1 MYTRTPT
8 ARAQVRNTMKTFE
21 IKSASSSDRDVFEAL
36 TRDESDLVIDLN
48 GFSRGERS
56 SAMSSVPVSATY
68 LGFPSS
74 AGGLHDISIT
84 DSVATPVEISSHL
97 YDESLLLFT
106 SSSYMVSSHADAY
119 PISHD
124 FSINTITKQEHRDS
138 IDRILELK
146 RQGRL
151 ILCNFGQLYKIT
163 PNMVSAWA
171 DIMRSLPHSILWM
184 VRHKSMNDRSVRNLR
199 LELAMRGIDAKCR
212 VIVSPLFDLEHHI
225 EIKRLADLSLDSFPY
240 VAHST
245 AVDILWSGVPH
256 ITLEGEMTPSR
267 VASSLLYSLNM
278 SELVTKDVREYVD
291 LAIRL
296 GSSPVLLNALREKI
310 RLGRTQS
317 KNSLFNTKRQAVM
330 TTRGYEAIVEAAS
343 WRQTNNRE
351 SCEKN
356 VEKIMN
362 VIIL

>member
-1 MYTRTPT
+1 MKLVFMFVVLRSPDDGTFLRATVRSLGARSANFVHLFLILARKSTNTQSTRLSLE
-8 ARAQVRNTMKTFE
+8 ALINVHSFNALERQRSNTGTKHHETFE

-68 LGFPSS
+68 VGFRPPRVDCMISPLRTVSQRPSRFRV
-74 AGGLHDISIT
+74 I
-84 DSVATPVEISSHL
+84 

-184 VRHKSMNDRSVRNLR
+184 VRHKSMNDRSLRNLR
-199 LELAMRGIDAKCR
+199 LELAMRGIDAKRCYRFAAVRSGASYRNQTIGRFIFGFVSLCR
-212 VIVSPLFDLEHHI
+212 T
-225 EIKRLADLSLDSFPY
+225 
-240 VAHST
+240 ST

-256 ITLEGEMTPSR
+256 ITLEEMTPSR
-267 VASSLLYSLNM
+267 VASSLLHSLNM
-278 SELVTKDVREYVD
+278 SELVTKMFV
-291 LAIRL
+291 
-296 GSSPVLLNALREKI
+296 
-310 RLGRTQS
+310 
-317 KNSLFNTKRQAVM
+317 NTL
-330 TTRGYEAIVEAAS
+330 T
-343 WRQTNNRE
+343 
-351 SCEKN
+351 
-356 VEKIMN
+356 
-362 VIIL
+362 LD